1 MFYDNFKIHEV
12 DVEEAGT
19 CLEEEIPFYKHHF
32 TALDKCQESGKII
45 EVIGGLYEIGEIITI
60 KTAKAST
67 KREIKI
73 IDQSYNKPICL
84 QVTITM
90 WNTIAEK
97 FIIAVEKLEVVVAF
111 AGIKIST
118 FSREDGEIFLDSFHD
133 TLVSINPD
141 IPESAELK
149 RWLKQQ

>member
-1 MFYDNFKIHEV
+1 MAFSPTLWV
-12 DVEEAGT
+12 RVT

-73 IDQSYNKPICL
+73 IDQSYNK
-84 QVTITM
+84 VTITM

-97 FIIAVEKLEVVVAF
+97 FIIAVEKLEDVIVAF

-118 FSREDGEIFLDSFHD
+118 FSREDGEIFLDSFDD

-149 RWLKQQ
+149 RG